1 MCFHFINIFQIIF
14 IISAFQ
20 LLHFFLLLFSPFLNF
35 HVYSLMVQKYT
46 CNFYCFILAL
56 KCTTYCSSHSLQI
69 ILKINHIC
77 VSYPNKTRT
86 LTQFNCS
93 LNPLNANY
101 ISSITRVFYSD
112 LNLLTYY
119 HLYSHSKYLGLTLFY
134 YFICI
139 LLHHTFLP
147 PPLFFRGSFPS
158 FCNRSFSNF
167 SVMVCKKLF

>member
-1 MCFHFINIFQIIF
+1 MY
-14 IISAFQ
+14 
-20 LLHFFLLLFSPFLNF
+20 FFLLLFSPFLNF

-56 KCTTYCSSHSLQI
+56 KCTIYCSSHSLQI

-93 LNPLNANY
+93 LNPLNANS
-101 ISSITRVFYSD
+101 ISSVTRVFYSD

-119 HLYSHSKYLGLTLFY
+119 HVYSHSKYLGLTL
-134 YFICI
+134 
-139 LLHHTFLP
+139 LLYLYTLAPYIFNTTP
-147 PPLFFRGSFPS
+147 FFRGSFSS